1 MRACISIR
9 TQCSSQM
16 QSNTSSI
23 PHCPRKPADTFVFC
37 RPPNSVVDHISSK
50 HTIKRISTVSDGS
63 QVGAQLSLYD
73 DTPAPAPHGSA
84 RIPYLCASVRES
96 TTFHPLV
103 GSLPSAA
110 DWYNLYEAMSPR
122 RAGTACDTGIITNL
136 LPALCTL
143 RRKDVSKGA
152 ILVVLMRC
160 IFIYG
165 ARGLG

>member
-1 MRACISIR
+1 M
-9 TQCSSQM
+9 
-16 QSNTSSI
+16 
-23 PHCPRKPADTFVFC
+23 
-37 RPPNSVVDHISSK
+37 
-50 HTIKRISTVSDGS
+50 VSDSS

-96 TTFHPLV
+96 TTFHPLA
-103 GSLPSAA
+103 GSLPTAA
-110 DWYNLYEAMSPR
+110 DWYNLYEAMSPH
-122 RAGTACDTGIITNL
+122 RAGTACDTRIITNL

-152 ILVVLMRC
+152 ILVVLMKC